1 MIEGPSHVGF
11 GGQMDVGM
19 LLGEV
24 EIPREVV
31 EGHAVRG
38 GGREDDEGLS
48 STDARK
54 RRRRRRRRRGGRS
67 EEGSRRRWT
76 EAEAYATAKESDSIV
91 AKQCRCSHHRV
102 WIVRFVGR

>member
-38 GGREDDEGLS
+38 GGREYDEGLS

-54 RRRRRRRRRGGRS
+54 RRR
-67 EEGSRRRWT
+67 
-76 EAEAYATAKESDSIV
+76 
-91 AKQCRCSHHRV
+91 
-102 WIVRFVGR
+102 